1 LSASSAAGKLRE
13 DLSELTPAQLE
24 LILAHWPLWARPDQ
38 LPPAATG
45 GGESW
50 RVWLILGGRGAG
62 KTRAGAEWVRAKALG
77 RAATGD
83 APSARRIALVGE
95 TFADVRRVMIEGQS
109 GLMAVHHASER
120 PRFEPSKGQ
129 MIWPSGAIAQVFSAE
144 DPDSLRGP
152 QFDAAWCDAF
162 AGACLERAGHAST
175 RSLMAR
181 SYLRWGE
188 ALDEGRFGAVAV
200 LSRGSDPSAGH
211 VGFLLGETDAHVVLL
226 GGNQGDA
233 VSVAAFPKARLLGL
247 RWPKEAAPQPTPAPL
262 RDDRLFDEAL
272 GHVLEMEGGFTD
284 DPYDPGGPTNFGIT
298 LAVYAAW
305 KGVALT
311 EATCADLKSELRRIE
326 QGTVRDIYFARY
338 WTLACCAEMAPALAF
353 FHFDAAVNHGV
364 TGAMRLLQRAVGTDA
379 DGEIGPNTRA
389 AIAALPLGDLL
400 QRYAEVRRARYR
412 ALRHF
417 WRFGRGWLARVDK
430 TLVRAQGVLGA
441 NATQASE
448 RTKGERDMT
457 DTTPDTQPA
466 AKWWG
471 QSITIWGAVITGL
484 STVLPALG
492 PAFGIDITGD
502 LVREAGEGIVQ
513 TAQAVGGLIGTL
525 MTIYG
530 RVRATKPLAQRSMQ
544 VKL

>member
-1 LSASSAAGKLRE
+1 ME
-13 DLSELTPAQLE
+13 QPAW
-24 LILAHWPLWARPDQ
+24 LA
-38 LPPAATG
+38 
-45 GGESW
+45 
-50 RVWLILGGRGAG
+50 
-62 KTRAGAEWVRAKALG
+62 
-77 RAATGD
+77 
-83 APSARRIALVGE
+83 
-95 TFADVRRVMIEGQS
+95 
-109 GLMAVHHASER
+109 
-120 PRFEPSKGQ
+120 
-129 MIWPSGAIAQVFSAE
+129 
-144 DPDSLRGP
+144 
-152 QFDAAWCDAF
+152 AAWAELGQREVSGTADNARIRAFFRDVGQTASLHDEVAWCAAF

-200 LSRGSDPSAGH
+200 LSRGSDPAAGH

-233 VSVAAFPKARLLGL
+233 VSVAAFPRARLLGL
-247 RWPKEAAPQPTPAPL
+247 RWPKEMTAPPTPAPMQ
-262 RDDRLFDEAL
+262 DDRLFDAAL
-272 GHVLEMEGGFTD
+272 GHVLEMEGGFSD
-284 DPYDPGGPTNFGIT
+284 DAYDPGGPTNFGIT

-311 EATCADLKSELRRIE
+311 EGTSAALKSELRRIAPE
-326 QGTVRDIYFARY
+326 TVRDIYFARY
-338 WTLACCAEMAPALAF
+338 WTLACCAEMAPAPAF

-364 TGAMRLLQRAVGTDA
+364 TGAMRLLQRAAGTDA

-430 TLVRAQGVLGA
+430 TLARAEALPDVT
-441 NATQASE
+441 ATQASE
-448 RTKGERDMT
+448 QTKGESDMT
-457 DTTPDTQPA
+457 DTTSETQPA

-502 LVREAGEGIVQ
+502 LVREAGAGIV
-513 TAQAVGGLIGTL
+513 
-525 MTIYG
+525 
-530 RVRATKPLAQRSMQ
+530 
-544 VKL
+544 

>member
-1 LSASSAAGKLRE
+1 ME
-13 DLSELTPAQLE
+13 QPAW
-24 LILAHWPLWARPDQ
+24 LA
-38 LPPAATG
+38 
-45 GGESW
+45 
-50 RVWLILGGRGAG
+50 
-62 KTRAGAEWVRAKALG
+62 
-77 RAATGD
+77 
-83 APSARRIALVGE
+83 
-95 TFADVRRVMIEGQS
+95 
-109 GLMAVHHASER
+109 
-120 PRFEPSKGQ
+120 
-129 MIWPSGAIAQVFSAE
+129 
-144 DPDSLRGP
+144 
-152 QFDAAWCDAF
+152 AAWAELGQREVAGTADNARIRAFFRDVGQTASLHDEVAWCAAF

-188 ALDEGRFGAVAV
+188 GLDEGRFGAVAV
-200 LSRGSDPSAGH
+200 LSRGSDPAAGH
-211 VGFLLGETDAHVVLL
+211 VGFLLGETDTHVVLL

-233 VSVAAFPKARLLGL
+233 VSVAAFPRARLLGL
-247 RWPKEAAPQPTPAPL
+247 RWPKEMIAPPAAAPMQ
-262 RDDRLFDEAL
+262 DDRLFDDAL
-272 GHVLEMEGGFTD
+272 GHVLEMEGGFSD
-284 DPYDPGGPTNFGIT
+284 DAYDPGGPTNFGIT

-311 EATCADLKSELRRIE
+311 EGTCATLKGELRRIE
-326 QGTVRDIYFARY
+326 QGTVRDIYYARH
-338 WTLACCAEMAPALAF
+338 WIPGSCAEMAPALAF

-364 TGAMRLLQRAVGTDA
+364 TGAMRLLQRAVGTDP

-389 AIAALPLGDLL
+389 AIAALPLGVLL

-430 TLVRAQGVLGA
+430 TLARAEALLNA

-448 RTKGERDMT
+448 QTKGESEMT
-457 DTTPDTQPA
+457 DTTSDTQPA

-502 LVREAGEGIVQ
+502 LVREAGAGIVQ
-513 TAQAVGGLIGTL
+513 TVQAVGGLIGTL

-530 RVRATKPLAQRSMQ
+530 RVRATKPLAQRSVQ

>member
-1 LSASSAAGKLRE
+1 
-13 DLSELTPAQLE
+13 
-24 LILAHWPLWARPDQ
+24 
-38 LPPAATG
+38 
-45 GGESW
+45 
-50 RVWLILGGRGAG
+50 
-62 KTRAGAEWVRAKALG
+62 
-77 RAATGD
+77 
-83 APSARRIALVGE
+83 
-95 TFADVRRVMIEGQS
+95 
-109 GLMAVHHASER
+109 
-120 PRFEPSKGQ
+120 
-129 MIWPSGAIAQVFSAE
+129 
-144 DPDSLRGP
+144 
-152 QFDAAWCDAF
+152 
-162 AGACLERAGHAST
+162 
-175 RSLMAR
+175 
-181 SYLRWGE
+181 
-188 ALDEGRFGAVAV
+188 
-200 LSRGSDPSAGH
+200 
-211 VGFLLGETDAHVVLL
+211 
-226 GGNQGDA
+226 
-233 VSVAAFPKARLLGL
+233 
-247 RWPKEAAPQPTPAPL
+247 
-262 RDDRLFDEAL
+262 LFDEAL